1 MRTKTFLTRQTLII
15 GSVIHIFIYLLL
27 LSNDANSQNNFSGS
41 AIKINDSCN
50 LVSFT
55 GKRVEQVNY
64 INCTV
69 RSAIKGYFL
78 VLEKSND
85 GETFS
90 PLEIKKG
97 QVSPGNQV
105 LLFSFMDGSSTAT
118 TIYKICA
125 YKLSITKE
133 GEQKYLNI
141 SENILKDFENST
153 LRINVLENETQQEF
167 TASWK

>member
-1 MRTKTFLTRQTLII
+1 MKTTTIFTKQILITGI
-15 GSVIHIFIYLLL
+15 VINIFISLLL
-27 LSNDANSQNNFSGS
+27 QSNDVFSQNNFSGS
-41 AIKINDSCN
+41 TVKKNDACN

-69 RSAIKGYFL
+69 RSAINGYFL

-85 GETFS
+85 GKIFL

-97 QVSPGNQV
+97 QISPGNQV
-105 LLFSFMDGSSTAT
+105 LQFSFIDDSSTST
-118 TIYKICA
+118 TTYKICA

-133 GEQKYLNI
+133 GEQKYLNV
-141 SENILKDFENST
+141 SENILNDLENSI
-153 LRINVLENETQQEF
+153 LLVNVLENETQQEF

>member
-1 MRTKTFLTRQTLII
+1 MNTKTIFTEKNLITGI
-15 GSVIHIFIYLLL
+15 VINIFISLFL
-27 LSNDANSQNNFSGS
+27 LSNDAFGQNNFSDS
-41 AIKINDSCN
+41 PVKKNDVCN

-78 VLEKSND
+78 VLEKSID
-85 GETFS
+85 GETFF

-97 QVSPGNQV
+97 QISPGNQV
-105 LLFSFMDGSSTAT
+105 LQFSFIDDSSTST
-118 TIYKICA
+118 TTYKICA

-133 GEQKYLNI
+133 GEQEYFNV
-141 SENILKDFENST
+141 SENILNDLENST
-153 LRINVLENETQQEF
+153 LRVNVLENETQQQF